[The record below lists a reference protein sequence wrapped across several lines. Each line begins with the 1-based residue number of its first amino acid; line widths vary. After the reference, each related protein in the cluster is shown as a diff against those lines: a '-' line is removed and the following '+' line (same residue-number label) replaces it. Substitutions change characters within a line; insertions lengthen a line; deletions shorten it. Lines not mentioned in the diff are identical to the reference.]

1 MTKGGFVAE
10 YLAMKHAKNGKELVF
25 SLVYYYVA
33 LSLLGMYWSVV
44 LYAIFMAT
52 TALDTLV
59 IGVANIPDLGVDK
72 RYVAG
77 FLILT
82 SYVAVLYFFGFS
94 LLHLLLGPVVY
105 LLG

>member
-1 MTKGGFVAE
+1 MAKGGFVAE

-33 LSLLGMYWSVV
+33 LSILGAYWSIV
-44 LYAIFMAT
+44 LYAIFLAT
-52 TALDTLV
+52 SALDVLLV
-59 IGVANIPDLGVDK
+59 GVANVPDLGVDK
-72 RYVAG
+72 RYVAA

-82 SYVAVLYFFGFS
+82 TYVAVLYFFGFS